1 MAKEI
6 DVKHLA
12 IVGPKAEKI
21 DGKFYVTLAS
31 GEKRGPFPYMV
42 DPKCEGAHACVMLDN
57 YKYKYIAF
65 DGKESAEFDDALP
78 FTDEGYA
85 IVQPSKNS
93 KVIQNYLLTGFLGDG
108 DKFVSKTLMKYIQGK
123 ISLEKLESECLAI
136 FEEEGMF
143 DFIRR
148 VEVNKMDYNYTKRLL
163 NRRMKKEEVDAKIAK
178 RVLEVDGIL
187 QTQREKI
194 AKRKSIEEI
203 KLGR

>member
-12 IVGPKAEKI
+12 IVGPRAEKI

-42 DPKCEGAHACVMLDN
+42 DMSCQDGIACVMTESR
-57 YKYKYIAF
+57 KYKYIAF
-65 DGKESAEFDDALP
+65 DGKESEELDIALP
-78 FTDEGYA
+78 FSGGYA
-85 IVQPSKNS
+85 TVIKDLQNKNTQNIDLLGNIVESEQ
-93 KVIQNYLLTGFLGDG
+93 L
-108 DKFVSKTLMKYIQGK
+108 DKFTALQLSYYLKGIV
-123 ISLEKLESECLAI
+123 SLEEINESV
-136 FEEEGMF
+136 FEKEGVH

-163 NRRMKKEEVDAKIAK
+163 NRRMKKVEVDAKITK
-178 RVLEVDGIL
+178 RVLEVDEIL

>member
-42 DPKCEGAHACVMLDN
+42 DMSCQDGMACVMTESR
-57 YKYKYIAF
+57 KYKYIAF
-65 DGKESAEFDDALP
+65 DGKESEELDIALP
-78 FTDEGYA
+78 FSGGYA
-85 IVQPSKNS
+85 TVIKDLQNKNTQNIDLLGNIVESTQ
-93 KVIQNYLLTGFLGDG
+93 L
-108 DKFVSKTLMKYIQGK
+108 DKFTALQLSYYLKGI
-123 ISLEKLESECLAI
+123 ISLEELNESV
-136 FEEEGMF
+136 FEKGGD

-163 NRRMKKEEVDAKIAK
+163 NRRMKKEEVDAKITK

-194 AKRKSIEEI
+194 AKRKSIDEI

>member
-42 DPKCEGAHACVMLDN
+42 DMSCQDGMACVMTESR
-57 YKYKYIAF
+57 KYKYIAF
-65 DGKESAEFDDALP
+65 DGKESEELDIALP
-78 FTDEGYA
+78 FSGGYA
-85 IVQPSKNS
+85 TVIKDLQNKNTENIDLLGNIVESTQ
-93 KVIQNYLLTGFLGDG
+93 L
-108 DKFVSKTLMKYIQGK
+108 DKFTALQLSYYLKGI
-123 ISLEKLESECLAI
+123 ISLEELNESV
-136 FEEEGMF
+136 FEKGGD

-163 NRRMKKEEVDAKIAK
+163 NRRMKKEEVDAKITK

-194 AKRKSIEEI
+194 AKRKSIDEI

>member
-12 IVGPKAEKI
+12 IVGPKAEKV
-21 DGKFYVTLAS
+21 DGKFYVILAS

-42 DPKCEGAHACVMLDN
+42 DMSCQDGMACVMTESR
-57 YKYKYIAF
+57 KYKYIAF
-65 DGKESAEFDDALP
+65 DGKESEELDKALP
-78 FTDEGYA
+78 FSGGYA
-85 IVQPSKNS
+85 TVIKDLQNKNTQNIDLLGNIVEPEQLDVFTAQQLSY
-93 KVIQNYLLTGFLGDG
+93 YLKGI
-108 DKFVSKTLMKYIQGK
+108 V
-123 ISLEKLESECLAI
+123 SLEELNESV
-136 FEEEGMF
+136 FEKGGD

-148 VEVNKMDYNYTKRLL
+148 VEVNKMDYNYAKRLL